1 MNPGGWLEMQELC
14 LPCRSDDG
22 SLKDDSAMK
31 RCWDLM
37 VEATIKLGVDARN
50 PRHYD
55 EWMREAGFIH
65 VHTEIVKWPV
75 NGWPTNQKENTLGRW
90 THANVLQGI
99 QGFALGLLTRV
110 LGWSVEEVE
119 LLLMDVRKDLQN
131 TNIHAY
137 WPL

>member
-1 MNPGGWLEMQELC
+1 
-14 LPCRSDDG
+14 
-22 SLKDDSAMK
+22 MK

>member
-1 MNPGGWLEMQELC
+1 MQELC

-37 VEATIKLGVDARN
+37 VEATIKMGCDARN

-55 EWMREAGFIH
+55 SWMRETGFAR
-65 VHTEIVKWPV
+65 VHTEVVKWPV
-75 NGWPTNQKENTLGRW
+75 NGWPANHKEKTLGRW
-90 THANVLQGI
+90 TQVNVLQGI

-110 LGWSVEEVE
+110 LEWSAEEVE

-131 TNIHAY
+131 TDIHAY